1 MATNKN
7 YHAFMKCDGVFDYS
21 AHHHYTVVLLNNHDS
36 YTGLRR
42 KADSRT
48 TLCKMNTE
56 DKLEGMML
64 KCSSGGIDGG
74 GRVGLVGG
82 GLVVMT
88 LGERSLANHPLLA
101 EDEDDEDEDEDLTES
116 SLVTHDLVPPEQ
128 LMMQEEMT
136 KNGGSG
142 EEEGGGE
149 LSIKQEMKL
158 SESVG
163 QIKKDKKG
171 GKDLMVCPKKK
182 KRKQRS
188 PAKILSINDDGSLG
202 IQNPKCHVCV
212 HCNAAFRTNYHLQRH
227 VFIHTG
233 EKPFQCSQC
242 DMRFIQ
248 KYLLQRHEKIHTGEK
263 PFRCDECGMRF
274 IQKYHMERHKRTHSG
289 EKPYQCDY
297 CHQYFSRTDRVLK
310 HRRMC
315 HENRER
321 KTNKAAGKVGPL
333 READSFGLP
342 FLAKDCSLP
351 KKKRQK
357 CSDKSSGAP
366 TTAQADGNTVAVTET
381 EKEEQRQNK
390 IEGLPLYA
398 VPSKVKHE
406 YVIADYSV
414 ELPEDTASQHQ
425 EDEVSSEDATPP
437 KLVLKKV
444 PKRTLKQSSEPTPP
458 CLSTLSSFEENT
470 KVTQYTFEIVDKQ
483 GLLEVENNT
492 ELESVEALQGPTKP
506 AASSTN
512 YDDAMQF
519 LKKKR
524 YLQAAMANNS
534 RDYGLNTSSIS
545 SQPPVTQTVV
555 STVIDETVPA
565 TILEPQPINTEIKT
579 THDKNVLPDEVL
591 QTLLDH
597 YSNKANGQADISFS
611 VADTEVT
618 SSISINSSDV
628 SDSSPGESLGPST
641 AQAQPATEK
650 VSLLQE
656 YSKFLQQALERTS
669 QNDSYLTSQSLS
681 LVSENPTL
689 AGQPLFSTEKQFPSP
704 SRFKSGMSS
713 PLRSTLEKPHFGLLV
728 GDSQHSFSFSGDET
742 TPPSAVSPADEDF
755 LEQVSPSKKTDS
767 PQGILQT
774 FQISSFD
781 QNFKSHFQT
790 SRSGSSSQFTVANG
804 QLSLRGH
811 STDFSEFPL
820 VRVNETRSQLNSSP
834 DVTSSETF
842 G

>member
-1 MATNKN
+1 
-7 YHAFMKCDGVFDYS
+7 
-21 AHHHYTVVLLNNHDS
+21 
-36 YTGLRR
+36 
-42 KADSRT
+42 
-48 TLCKMNTE
+48 MNTE
-56 DKLEGMML
+56 DKLDGMLL
-64 KCSSGGIDGG
+64 KCSGGGMDGG
-74 GRVGLVGG
+74 GRVSLGPGG

-88 LGERSLANHPLLA
+88 LGDRSLANQPLLA
-101 EDEDDEDEDEDLTES
+101 EDDEEDDDEDDLTGS
-116 SLVTHDLVPPEQ
+116 SLISHDLVPPEQ
-128 LMMQEEMT
+128 LMMQEEVT
-136 KNGGSG
+136 KNGGG
-142 EEEGGGE
+142 DEEEEDEEEGGGGGE
-149 LSIKQEMKL
+149 VGVNFPLKLTNKLPFLLHMPLNIKQELKL
-158 SESVG
+158 SEPAVHG
-163 QIKKDKKG
+163 RKEKKAF
-171 GKDLMVCPKKK
+171 KDMMVCPKKK

-188 PAKILSINDDGSLG
+188 PAKILSINDDGSVG
-202 IQNPKCHVCV
+202 VPNPKCHVCV

-321 KTNKAAGKVGPL
+321 KLNKTVGKAGPL
-333 READSFGLP
+333 RDADPLGSTY
-342 FLAKDCSLP
+342 LAKECSLP

-357 CSDKSSGAP
+357 CTDKGLTASC
-366 TTAQADGNTVAVTET
+366 TTESEEHIFTVVET
-381 EKEEQRQNK
+381 EEKDEQEQSK
-390 IEGLPLYA
+390 IEGLSLYT
-398 VPSKVKHE
+398 VSSSKVKHE
-406 YVIADYSV
+406 YVLADYSV
-414 ELPEDTASQHQ
+414 ELPEEPTSQH
-425 EDEVSSEDATPP
+425 EEADEVPEDATPP

-444 PKRTLKQSSEPTPP
+444 PKRNQPSDPSRQQNSP
-458 CLSTLSSFEENT
+458 CLSSLAAFDENT
-470 KVTQYTFEIVDKQ
+470 KVTTYTFEIVDKQ
-483 GLLEVENNT
+483 VLLDGDGNT
-492 ELESVEALQGPTKP
+492 EAESVETLPGIPIKPTTN
-506 AASSTN
+506 STN

-524 YLQAAMANNS
+524 YLQAALANNS
-534 RDYGLNTSSIS
+534 RDYGLSTSSIS

-555 STVIDETVPA
+555 STVIDETVPV
-565 TILEPQPINTEIKT
+565 TILEPQPIIAEIKT
-579 THDKNVLPDEVL
+579 TTQDKNVLPDEVL

-597 YSNKANGQADISFS
+597 YTTKANGQSEITFS

-628 SDSSPGESLGPST
+628 SDGSPVEGLG
-641 AQAQPATEK
+641 AAGAPAPPPTEK

-689 AGQPLFSTEKQFPSP
+689 AGQPLFSTEKQLPSP
-704 SRFKSGMSS
+704 SRFKADMSS
-713 PLRSTLEKPHFGLLV
+713 PPLEKPHFGLLV
-728 GDSQHSFSFSGDET
+728 GDSQHSFSFSGDEA
-742 TPPSAVSPADEDF
+742 TPPPPVSSGEEDF

-767 PQGILQT
+767 SSQGILQT

-790 SRSGSSSQFTVANG
+790 SRSGSSQFTVANG
-804 QLSLRGH
+804 QLSIRGH
-811 STDFSEFPL
+811 STDYSEFPL
-820 VRVNETRSQLNSSP
+820 VRVTEGRSQLNSSP
-834 DVTSSETF
+834 DVSTSESF

>member
-1 MATNKN
+1 
-7 YHAFMKCDGVFDYS
+7 
-21 AHHHYTVVLLNNHDS
+21 
-36 YTGLRR
+36 
-42 KADSRT
+42 
-48 TLCKMNTE
+48 MNAE
-56 DKLEGMML
+56 DKLEGMLL

-74 GRVGLVGG
+74 GRVSLGAGA

-101 EDEDDEDEDEDLTES
+101 DDEDEDDDNLTGS

-128 LMMQEEMT
+128 LMMQEEVT
-136 KNGGSG
+136 KNGGGG
-142 EEEGGGE
+142 EEDGGGE
-149 LSIKQEMKL
+149 LNIKQELKL
-158 SESVG
+158 SDPAVH
-163 QIKKDKKG
+163 IKKDKKAI
-171 GKDLMVCPKKK
+171 KDLTVCPKKK

-188 PAKILSINDDGSLG
+188 PAKILSMNDDGSVT
-202 IQNPKCHVCV
+202 IPNPKCHVCV

-321 KTNKAAGKVGPL
+321 KTNKAAGKAGPA
-333 READSFGLP
+333 READSSGSLFLP
-342 FLAKDCSLP
+342 KECSLP

-357 CSDKSSGAP
+357 CSEKTLGTSAAAP
-366 TTAQADGNTVAVTET
+366 TERHTFAVGETE
-381 EKEEQRQNK
+381 EKEEQSQDK
-390 IEGLPLYA
+390 IEGPSLYA
-398 VPSKVKHE
+398 VTSKVKHE
-406 YVIADYSV
+406 YVISDYSV
-414 ELPEDTASQHQ
+414 ELPEEAASQH
-425 EDEVSSEDATPP
+425 EDAELTPEETTPP
-437 KLVLKKV
+437 KIVLKKV
-444 PKRTLKQSSEPTPP
+444 PKRSLKQSSEPTPP
-458 CLSTLSSFEENT
+458 CLPSSLSSYVESD
-470 KVTQYTFEIVDKQ
+470 KVGPYSFEIVDKQ
-483 GLLEVENNT
+483 SLLDAEGNS
-492 ELESVEALQGPTKP
+492 ELESVETLQGGPTKP

-534 RDYGLNTSSIS
+534 RDYSLNTSSIS
-545 SQPPVTQTVV
+545 SQPSVAQTVV

-579 THDKNVLPDEVL
+579 THEKNVLPDEVL

-597 YSNKANGQADISFS
+597 YSNKGNGQSDISFS

-628 SDSSPGESLGPST
+628 SDSSPVDSLGASS
-641 AQAQPATEK
+641 AQAQPPSEK

-689 AGQPLFSTEKQFPSP
+689 AGQPLFSTEKQFSSP

-742 TPPSAVSPADEDF
+742 TSPSAVSPAEEDF

-767 PQGILQT
+767 SQGILQT

-790 SRSGSSSQFTVANG
+790 SRSASSSQFTVTNG
-804 QLSLRGH
+804 QVSVRGH
-811 STDFSEFPL
+811 TTDFSEFPL
-820 VRVNETRSQLNSSP
+820 GRVTETRSQLNSSP
-834 DVTSSETF
+834 DVSASESF

>member
-1 MATNKN
+1 
-7 YHAFMKCDGVFDYS
+7 
-21 AHHHYTVVLLNNHDS
+21 
-36 YTGLRR
+36 
-42 KADSRT
+42 
-48 TLCKMNTE
+48 MNTE

>member
-1 MATNKN
+1 
-7 YHAFMKCDGVFDYS
+7 
-21 AHHHYTVVLLNNHDS
+21 
-36 YTGLRR
+36 
-42 KADSRT
+42 
-48 TLCKMNTE
+48 MNTE
-56 DKLEGMML
+56 DKLEGMLL
-64 KCSSGGIDGG
+64 KCSSGGGIDGG
-74 GRVGLVGG
+74 GRVALGPGG

-101 EDEDDEDEDEDLTES
+101 EDDDEDDDDEDLTGS

-136 KNGGSG
+136 KNGAGVGGGGGGGG
-142 EEEGGGE
+142 EEEGGGGE
-149 LSIKQEMKL
+149 VGVHFPLKLTNKLPCLLQMPLSIKQELKL
-158 SESVG
+158 SDPAVH
-163 QIKKDKKG
+163 IKKDKKAI
-171 GKDLMVCPKKK
+171 KDLMVCPKKK

-188 PAKILSINDDGSLG
+188 PAKILSINDDGSLN
-202 IQNPKCHVCV
+202 IPNPKCHVCV

-321 KTNKAAGKVGPL
+321 KTNKTASKAGSL
-333 READSFGLP
+333 RESDSLGST
-342 FLAKDCSLP
+342 FLAKECTLP

-357 CSDKSSGAP
+357 CMDKSSGAS
-366 TTAQADGNTVAVTET
+366 AAGVAVAAAPEGRAFAIVET
-381 EKEEQRQNK
+381 EEKDEQKQNK
-390 IEGLPLYA
+390 MEGLSLYA
-398 VPSKVKHE
+398 VSSKVKHE

-414 ELPEDTASQHQ
+414 ELPEETASQHQ
-425 EDEVSSEDATPP
+425 EEEASTEEATPP

-444 PKRTLKQSSEPTPP
+444 AKKSFKQSSEQTPP
-458 CLSTLSSFEENT
+458 CLSTLSTFEDNS
-470 KVTQYTFEIVDKQ
+470 KVAQYTFEIVDKQ
-483 GLLEVENNT
+483 GLLEVEGAAEPET
-492 ELESVEALQGPTKP
+492 VDTLQAGPAKP

-534 RDYGLNTSSIS
+534 RDYGLNASGIS
-545 SQPPVTQTVV
+545 SQPPVAPTVV
-555 STVIDETVPA
+555 SAVIDETVPV
-565 TILEPQPINTEIKT
+565 TILEPQPINAEIKA

-597 YSNKANGQADISFS
+597 YSNKANGQTDISFS

-628 SDSSPGESLGPST
+628 SDSSPVESLGASS
-641 AQAQPATEK
+641 AQAQPPAEK

-681 LVSENPTL
+681 LASENPTL

-742 TPPSAVSPADEDF
+742 TPPSAVSPAEEDF
-755 LEQVSPSKKTDS
+755 LEQVSSPSKKTDS
-767 PQGILQT
+767 SQAILQT

-790 SRSGSSSQFTVANG
+790 SRSGSSSQFAVANG
-804 QLSLRGH
+804 QVGVRGH

-820 VRVNETRSQLNSSP
+820 VRVTETRSQLNSSP
-834 DVTSSETF
+834 DVSTSESF

>member
-1 MATNKN
+1 
-7 YHAFMKCDGVFDYS
+7 
-21 AHHHYTVVLLNNHDS
+21 
-36 YTGLRR
+36 
-42 KADSRT
+42 
-48 TLCKMNTE
+48 MNTE
-56 DKLEGMML
+56 DKLEGMLL

-74 GRVGLVGG
+74 GRVGLGSG
-82 GLVVMT
+82 RGLVVMT

-101 EDEDDEDEDEDLTES
+101 EDDDDDDEDEDEDLTGS

-136 KNGGSG
+136 KNGRGG
-142 EEEGGGE
+142 EEEEGGGE
-149 LSIKQEMKL
+149 VGVHFPLKLTNKFPCLLHMPLSIKQELKQ
-158 SESVG
+158 SETAV
-163 QIKKDKKG
+163 QMKKDKKAVT
-171 GKDLMVCPKKK
+171 DLMICPKKK

-188 PAKILSINDDGSLG
+188 PAKILNINDDESLG
-202 IQNPKCHVCV
+202 LQNPKCHVCI

-233 EKPFQCSQC
+233 EKPYQCSQC

-333 READSFGLP
+333 CEADSSGLP
-342 FLAKDCSLP
+342 FFAKECSLP

-357 CSDKSSGAP
+357 CADKSPVASTNAQTDGH
-366 TTAQADGNTVAVTET
+366 TVTAVEME
-381 EKEEQRQNK
+381 EKDEQRRNK
-390 IEGLPLYA
+390 IDGLPLYA
-398 VPSKVKHE
+398 VSSKVKHE
-406 YVIADYSV
+406 YVIADYSE
-414 ELPEDTASQHQ
+414 ELAEETASQHP
-425 EDEVSSEDATPP
+425 EGDVSSEDTTPP

-444 PKRTLKQSSEPTPP
+444 PKRSLKPSSEPTPP
-458 CLSTLSSFEENT
+458 CLSTVSSLGEHP
-470 KVTQYTFEIVDKQ
+470 KVAQYTFEIVDKR
-483 GLLEVENNT
+483 GLLEVERNP
-492 ELESVEALQGPTKP
+492 ELESVESLQGGPRKP

-524 YLQAAMANNS
+524 YLQAAAADNS
-534 RDYGLNTSSIS
+534 RHYGSNASGVPSRA
-545 SQPPVTQTVV
+545 PATQTAA
-555 STVIDETVPA
+555 SAAIDETVPA
-565 TILEPQPINTEIKT
+565 TILEPQPVDTETKAP
-579 THDKNVLPDEVL
+579 HDKSVLPDEVL
-591 QTLLDH
+591 QTLLEH
-597 YSNKANGQADISFS
+597 YSNKANGQSDISFS

-628 SDSSPGESLGPST
+628 SDSSPVESLGASG

-689 AGQPLFSTEKQFPSP
+689 AGQPLFSTDKQFPSP
-704 SRFKSGMSS
+704 SRFKSGISS
-713 PLRSTLEKPHFGLLV
+713 PLRSTVEKPNFGLLV

-742 TPPSAVSPADEDF
+742 TPPSAVSPAEEDF

-767 PQGILQT
+767 SQGILQT

-781 QNFKSHFQT
+781 QNFKSNFQT
-790 SRSGSSSQFTVANG
+790 SRSGPSSLFSVANG
-804 QLSLRGH
+804 HISLRGH
-811 STDFSEFPL
+811 STDFSEFPSL
-820 VRVNETRSQLNSSP
+820 RVTETRSQMNSSP
-834 DVTSSETF
+834 DVSASETF

>member
-1 MATNKN
+1 
-7 YHAFMKCDGVFDYS
+7 
-21 AHHHYTVVLLNNHDS
+21 
-36 YTGLRR
+36 
-42 KADSRT
+42 
-48 TLCKMNTE
+48 MNAE
-56 DKLEGMML
+56 DKLEGMLL
-64 KCSSGGIDGG
+64 KCSSGAMDGG
-74 GRVGLVGG
+74 GRISLGAGG

-101 EDEDDEDEDEDLTES
+101 EEDDDDEDDDDLTGS

-128 LMMQEEMT
+128 LMMQEEVT
-136 KNGGSG
+136 KNGGGG
-142 EEEGGGE
+142 EEEGGCEMGVHFPLKLTNKLPCLLHMP
-149 LSIKQEMKL
+149 LSIKQELKL
-158 SESVG
+158 SDPAVH
-163 QIKKDKKG
+163 IKKDKKAI
-171 GKDLMVCPKKK
+171 KDPTMSPKKK

-188 PAKILSINDDGSLG
+188 PVKILGMSDDGSVS
-202 IQNPKCHVCV
+202 IPNPKCHVCV

-321 KTNKAAGKVGPL
+321 KTSKAAGKAGPL
-333 READSFGLP
+333 READSSGSP
-342 FLAKDCSLP
+342 FLPKECSLT

-357 CSDKSSGAP
+357 SAEKSSGTSASSQAESLAFAVE
-366 TTAQADGNTVAVTET
+366 AQ
-381 EKEEQRQNK
+381 EKEEQGSEK
-390 IEGLPLYA
+390 MEIAPLYA
-398 VPSKVKHE
+398 VSSKVKHE
-406 YVIADYSV
+406 YIADYSMD
-414 ELPEDTASQHQ
+414 LPEETTSQD
-425 EDEVSSEDATPP
+425 EDGEMTPEETTPP
-437 KLVLKKV
+437 KIVLKKV
-444 PKRTLKQSSEPTPP
+444 TKRSLKQSSEHPSP
-458 CLSTLSSFEENT
+458 CLPPSLSSFEEND
-470 KVTQYTFEIVDKQ
+470 KVGPYTFEIVDKP
-483 GLLEVENNT
+483 GLLDVEGSS
-492 ELESVEALQGPTKP
+492 ELESVETLQGGPVKP

-524 YLQAAMANNS
+524 YLLAAVANNN
-534 RDYGLNTSSIS
+534 RDYSLNTSSIS
-545 SQPPVTQTVV
+545 SQPSVTQTVV

-565 TILEPQPINTEIKT
+565 TILEPQPISTEIKAA
-579 THDKNVLPDEVL
+579 HEKSVLPDEVL

-597 YSNKANGQADISFS
+597 YSNKANGQSDISFS

-628 SDSSPGESLGPST
+628 SESSPAESLGTPS
-641 AQAQPATEK
+641 AQAQPPTEK

-689 AGQPLFSTEKQFPSP
+689 AGQPLFSTEKQFSSP

-742 TPPSAVSPADEDF
+742 TPPSAVSPADDEDF

-767 PQGILQT
+767 SQGILQT
-774 FQISSFD
+774 YQISSFD

-790 SRSGSSSQFTVANG
+790 SRSTSSSQFSVANG
-804 QLSLRGH
+804 QVGVRGH
-811 STDFSEFPL
+811 SADFSEFPL
-820 VRVNETRSQLNSSP
+820 GRITETRSQLNSSP
-834 DVTSSETF
+834 DVSTSESF

>member
-1 MATNKN
+1 
-7 YHAFMKCDGVFDYS
+7 
-21 AHHHYTVVLLNNHDS
+21 
-36 YTGLRR
+36 
-42 KADSRT
+42 
-48 TLCKMNTE
+48 MNTE
-56 DKLEGMML
+56 DKLEEGMLL

-74 GRVGLVGG
+74 GRVGLGNGG

-101 EDEDDEDEDEDLTES
+101 EDDEDEDEDEDLTGS

-136 KNGGSG
+136 KNGRGG
-142 EEEGGGE
+142 GGEEEEGGGE
-149 LSIKQEMKL
+149 VGVHFPLKLNNKLPCLLHMPLSIKQELKP
-158 SESVG
+158 SETAV
-163 QIKKDKKG
+163 QMKKDKKAV
-171 GKDLMVCPKKK
+171 KDLIVCPKKK

-188 PAKILSINDDGSLG
+188 PAKILNINDDESLG
-202 IQNPKCHVCV
+202 IQTPKCHVCI

-321 KTNKAAGKVGPL
+321 KSNKAAGKVGPL
-333 READSFGLP
+333 READSSGLP
-342 FLAKDCSLP
+342 FIAKECSLP

-357 CSDKSSGAP
+357 CADKSSGAS
-366 TTAQADGNTVAVTET
+366 TNAKTDGHAVTVVET
-381 EKEEQRQNK
+381 EEKDEQRPNK

-398 VPSKVKHE
+398 MSSKVKHE
-406 YVIADYSV
+406 YVIADYSG
-414 ELPEDTASQHQ
+414 ELPEETASQHP
-425 EDEVSSEDATPP
+425 EGDVSSEDTTPP

-444 PKRTLKQSSEPTPP
+444 PKRSLKQSSEQTPP
-458 CLSTLSSFEENT
+458 CLSTSSSFEENT
-470 KVTQYTFEIVDKQ
+470 KVTHYTFEIVDKQ
-483 GLLEVENNT
+483 GLLEVESNT
-492 ELESVEALQGPTKP
+492 ELESLQGGPTKP

-534 RDYGLNTSSIS
+534 RHYGLNMSSIS

-555 STVIDETVPA
+555 SAVIDETVPA

-579 THDKNVLPDEVL
+579 THDKSVLPDEVL

-597 YSNKANGQADISFS
+597 YSNKANGQSDISFS

-618 SSISINSSDV
+618 SSISINSSNV
-628 SDSSPGESLGPST
+628 SDSSPVESLGASSAP
-641 AQAQPATEK
+641 AQPATEK

-689 AGQPLFSTEKQFPSP
+689 AGQPLFSTDKQFPSP
-704 SRFKSGMSS
+704 SRFKSGISS
-713 PLRSTLEKPHFGLLV
+713 PLEKPNFGLLV

-742 TPPSAVSPADEDF
+742 TPPSTVSPAEEDF

-767 PQGILQT
+767 SQGILQT

-781 QNFKSHFQT
+781 QNFKSNFQT
-790 SRSGSSSQFTVANG
+790 SRSGSSSLFTVANG

-811 STDFSEFPL
+811 STDFSEFPS
-820 VRVNETRSQLNSSP
+820 VRVSETRSQLNSSP
-834 DVTSSETF
+834 DVSSSETF

>member
-1 MATNKN
+1 
-7 YHAFMKCDGVFDYS
+7 
-21 AHHHYTVVLLNNHDS
+21 
-36 YTGLRR
+36 
-42 KADSRT
+42 
-48 TLCKMNTE
+48 MNSE
-56 DKLEGMML
+56 DKLDGMLL
-64 KCSSGGIDGG
+64 KCSGGGIDGG
-74 GRVGLVGG
+74 GRVCLGAGG

-88 LGERSLANHPLLA
+88 LGERSLANQPLLA
-101 EDEDDEDEDEDLTES
+101 EDDDDDDDDEDLTGS

-128 LMMQEEMT
+128 LMMQEELT
-136 KNGGSG
+136 KNGAEGL
-142 EEEGGGE
+142 EEEAGGE
-149 LSIKQEMKL
+149 VGVHFPLKLTNKLPFSLQMPLSIKQELKL
-158 SESVG
+158 SDPAVH
-163 QIKKDKKG
+163 IKKDKKAI
-171 GKDLMVCPKKK
+171 KDMTAYPKKK

-188 PAKILSINDDGSLG
+188 PAKILGMNDDGSVAVP
-202 IQNPKCHVCV
+202 NPKCHVCV

-321 KTNKAAGKVGPL
+321 KTNKTAGKIGPL
-333 READSFGLP
+333 HDTDSSGSP
-342 FLAKDCSLP
+342 FLSKECSLP

-357 CSDKSSGAP
+357 CAEKSSGSCI
-366 TTAQADGNTVAVTET
+366 TVLTEGHTFAVEET
-381 EKEEQRQNK
+381 EAKEGQSRDK
-390 IEGLPLYA
+390 IETPCIFA
-398 VPSKVKHE
+398 VSSKVKHE
-406 YVIADYSV
+406 YVIPDYSV
-414 ELPEDTASQHQ
+414 ELPEETASQH
-425 EDEVSSEDATPP
+425 EDDDVSSEDTTPP
-437 KLVLKKV
+437 KIVLKKV
-444 PKRTLKQSSEPTPP
+444 PKRSLKQPREQTPP
-458 CLSTLSSFEENT
+458 CLSSSLSSYEEAD
-470 KVTQYTFEIVDKQ
+470 KVAQYTFEIVDKQ
-483 GLLEVENNT
+483 GLLDVESNAD
-492 ELESVEALQGPTKP
+492 LESVETLQGGTTKP
-506 AASSTN
+506 ATSSTN

-524 YLQAAMANNS
+524 YLHAAMANNS
-534 RDYGLNTSSIS
+534 RDYGLNTSAMS
-545 SQPPVTQTVV
+545 SQPSVTQTVV

-565 TILEPQPINTEIKT
+565 TILEPQPINAEIKAA
-579 THDKNVLPDEVL
+579 HEKNVFPDEVL
-591 QTLLDH
+591 QTLLEH
-597 YSNKANGQADISFS
+597 YSTKANGQSDISFS

-628 SDSSPGESLGPST
+628 SDSSPVESIGSSG
-641 AQAQPATEK
+641 AQAQPPTEK

-689 AGQPLFSTEKQFPSP
+689 AGQPLFSNEKQFSSP

-713 PLRSTLEKPHFGLLV
+713 PLRSTLEKPHFALLV

-755 LEQVSPSKKTDS
+755 LEQVSPSKKSDS
-767 PQGILQT
+767 TQGILQT
-774 FQISSFD
+774 FQINSFD
-781 QNFKSHFQT
+781 QNFKSHFQAT
-790 SRSGSSSQFTVANG
+790 RAASSSQFTVTNG
-804 QLSLRGH
+804 QVSVRGH
-811 STDFSEFPL
+811 GADFSEFPL
-820 VRVNETRSQLNSSP
+820 VRVTETRVQLNSSP
-834 DVTSSETF
+834 DVSTSESF

>member
-1 MATNKN
+1 
-7 YHAFMKCDGVFDYS
+7 
-21 AHHHYTVVLLNNHDS
+21 
-36 YTGLRR
+36 
-42 KADSRT
+42 
-48 TLCKMNTE
+48 MNTE
-56 DKLEGMML
+56 DKLEGMLL

-74 GRVGLVGG
+74 GRVGLGSGG

-101 EDEDDEDEDEDLTES
+101 EDDDDEDDDEDLTRS

-136 KNGGSG
+136 KNSGGG
-142 EEEGGGE
+142 EEEGGAE
-149 LSIKQEMKL
+149 LSIKQELKL
-158 SESVG
+158 SEPAVY
-163 QIKKDKKG
+163 IKKDKKAI
-171 GKDLMVCPKKK
+171 KDLTMCPKKK

-188 PAKILSINDDGSLG
+188 PAKILSINDDGSLA
-202 IQNPKCHVCV
+202 IPNPKCHVCT

-321 KTNKAAGKVGPL
+321 KANKTAGKVGPL
-333 READSFGLP
+333 READSLGPP
-342 FLAKDCSLP
+342 FVAKECSLP

-357 CSDKSSGAP
+357 CTDKSSGAS
-366 TTAQADGNTVAVTET
+366 TTAQTEGHTFTVVET
-381 EKEEQRQNK
+381 EEKEAQKES
-390 IEGLPLYA
+390 LSLYA
-398 VPSKVKHE
+398 VSSKVKHE

-414 ELPEDTASQHQ
+414 DLPEETANQHQ
-425 EDEVSSEDATPP
+425 DGDVSSEETTSP
-437 KLVLKKV
+437 KLLLKKV
-444 PKRTLKQSSEPTPP
+444 PKRSLKQSTEQTPP
-458 CLSTLSSFEENT
+458 CLSTLPSFEENT

-483 GLLEVENNT
+483 GLLDVEGNS
-492 ELESVEALQGPTKP
+492 ELESVETLQGGQTKP

-534 RDYGLNTSSIS
+534 RDYGLNTSSIT

-565 TILEPQPINTEIKT
+565 TILEPQPMNTEIKT
-579 THDKNVLPDEVL
+579 PHDKNVLPDEVL

-597 YSNKANGQADISFS
+597 YSNKANGQSDISFS

-628 SDSSPGESLGPST
+628 SDSSPVESLGASS
-641 AQAQPATEK
+641 AQAQPPAEK

-742 TPPSAVSPADEDF
+742 TPPSAVSPAEEDF

-767 PQGILQT
+767 SQGILQT
-774 FQISSFD
+774 FQISSFE

-790 SRSGSSSQFTVANG
+790 SRSAASSQFTVANG
-804 QLSLRGH
+804 QVSVRGH
-811 STDFSEFPL
+811 STEFSEFPL
-820 VRVNETRSQLNSSP
+820 VRVTETRSQLNSSP
-834 DVTSSETF
+834 DVSTSESF

>member
-1 MATNKN
+1 
-7 YHAFMKCDGVFDYS
+7 
-21 AHHHYTVVLLNNHDS
+21 
-36 YTGLRR
+36 
-42 KADSRT
+42 
-48 TLCKMNTE
+48 
-56 DKLEGMML
+56 
-64 KCSSGGIDGG
+64 
-74 GRVGLVGG
+74 
-82 GLVVMT
+82 
-88 LGERSLANHPLLA
+88 
-101 EDEDDEDEDEDLTES
+101 
-116 SLVTHDLVPPEQ
+116 
-128 LMMQEEMT
+128 
-136 KNGGSG
+136 
-142 EEEGGGE
+142 
-149 LSIKQEMKL
+149 
-158 SESVG
+158 
-163 QIKKDKKG
+163 
-171 GKDLMVCPKKK
+171 
-182 KRKQRS
+182 
-188 PAKILSINDDGSLG
+188 
-202 IQNPKCHVCV
+202 
-212 HCNAAFRTNYHLQRH
+212 
-227 VFIHTG
+227 
-233 EKPFQCSQC
+233 
-242 DMRFIQ
+242 
-248 KYLLQRHEKIHTGEK
+248 
-263 PFRCDECGMRF
+263 
-274 IQKYHMERHKRTHSG
+274 
-289 EKPYQCDY
+289 
-297 CHQYFSRTDRVLK
+297 
-310 HRRMC
+310 MC

-321 KTNKAAGKVGPL
+321 KTNKAAAKGGPL
-333 READSFGLP
+333 REDSLGLP
-342 FLAKDCSLP
+342 FLTKEYSLP

-357 CSDKSSGAP
+357 CADKGSGAS
-366 TTAQADGNTVAVTET
+366 TASQTDGHTAAVVGRE

-398 VPSKVKHE
+398 VSSKVKHE

-414 ELPEDTASQHQ
+414 ELPEETASQHQ
-425 EDEVSSEDATPP
+425 EGDVSSEDTTPP
-437 KLVLKKV
+437 RLVLKKI
-444 PKRTLKQSSEPTPP
+444 PKRSLKQSSDQTSP
-458 CLSTLSSFEENT
+458 CLSTLSSFEENA
-470 KVTQYTFEIVDKQ
+470 KVAQYTFEIVDKQ
-483 GLLEVENNT
+483 GLLDEEST
-492 ELESVEALQGPTKP
+492 AELEPVETLQGGPAKP

-534 RDYGLNTSSIS
+534 RDYSLNTSSIS
-545 SQPPVTQTVV
+545 SQPPVTQSVV

-565 TILEPQPINTEIKT
+565 TILEPQPISTEIKT
-579 THDKNVLPDEVL
+579 IHDKNVLPDEVL

-597 YSNKANGQADISFS
+597 YSNKANGQSDISFS

-628 SDSSPGESLGPST
+628 SDSSPVDSLGPSS

-713 PLRSTLEKPHFGLLV
+713 PLRTTLEKSHFGLLV

-742 TPPSAVSPADEDF
+742 TPPSEVSPAEEDF

-767 PQGILQT
+767 SQGILQT

-781 QNFKSHFQT
+781 QNFKSHFQA

-820 VRVNETRSQLNSSP
+820 VRVTETRSQLNSSP
-834 DVTSSETF
+834 DVSSSETF

>member
-1 MATNKN
+1 
-7 YHAFMKCDGVFDYS
+7 
-21 AHHHYTVVLLNNHDS
+21 
-36 YTGLRR
+36 
-42 KADSRT
+42 
-48 TLCKMNTE
+48 MNID
-56 DKLEGMML
+56 DKLEGMLL
-64 KCSSGGIDGG
+64 KCSSGGAVGA
-74 GRVGLVGG
+74 GRVGLGSGG

-101 EDEDDEDEDEDLTES
+101 EDDDDDDEEDEDEDEDLTGS
-116 SLVTHDLVPPEQ
+116 SLVTHDLLPPEQ
-128 LMMQEEMT
+128 LMVQEEMT
-136 KNGGSG
+136 KSEVG
-142 EEEGGGE
+142 EDGGGE
-149 LSIKQEMKL
+149 VGEHFPLKLSNKCSLHMPLSIKQELKL
-158 SESVG
+158 SDPLV
-163 QIKKDKKG
+163 QMKKDKKQA
-171 GKDLMVCPKKK
+171 KDMTVCPKKK

-188 PAKILSINDDGSLG
+188 PAKILTINEDGSLDL
-202 IQNPKCHVCV
+202 QTPKCHVCV

-321 KTNKAAGKVGPL
+321 KAHKAAGKAGPL
-333 READSFGLP
+333 RETDSLGLYFP
-342 FLAKDCSLP
+342 AKECSLP

-357 CSDKSSGAP
+357 CADKWQSSAASTAAP
-366 TTAQADGNTVAVTET
+366 MEGHTVAVVGTE
-381 EKEEQRQNK
+381 EKEEQIQSK
-390 IEGLPLYA
+390 IECLPLFA
-398 VPSKVKHE
+398 VSSKVKHE
-406 YVIADYSV
+406 YVISEYSM
-414 ELPEDTASQHQ
+414 ELPEESASHHQ
-425 EDEVSSEDATPP
+425 EGEVSSEESPPP

-444 PKRTLKQSSEPTPP
+444 PKRSLKQSSEAPS
-458 CLSTLSSFEENT
+458 LSPLSSFEESS
-470 KVTQYTFEIVDKQ
+470 KVTRYTFEIVDKQ
-483 GLLEVENNT
+483 GILDVESNT
-492 ELESVEALQGPTKP
+492 ELEPVEVLQGGPTKP

-524 YLQAAMANNS
+524 YLQAAMANNN
-534 RDYGLNTSSIS
+534 RDYSLNASSIS
-545 SQPPVTQTVV
+545 SQPSVTQTVV
-555 STVIDETVPA
+555 SPVIDETVPA
-565 TILEPQPINTEIKT
+565 TILEPQPINTEPINTEIKA

-597 YSNKANGQADISFS
+597 YSNKANGQSDISFS

-628 SDSSPGESLGPST
+628 SDSSPAESLGASS
-641 AQAQPATEK
+641 AQTQPPTEK

-669 QNDSYLTSQSLS
+669 QNDGYLSSQSIS

-742 TPPSAVSPADEDF
+742 TPPSAVSPAEEDF
-755 LEQVSPSKKTDS
+755 LEQVSTSKKSDS
-767 PQGILQT
+767 SQGMLQT
-774 FQISSFD
+774 FQISTFD
-781 QNFKSHFQT
+781 QNFRPHFQA
-790 SRSGSSSQFTVANG
+790 SRSGASSQFTIASG
-804 QLSLRGH
+804 QVSLRGH
-811 STDFSEFPL
+811 GTDFAEFPL
-820 VRVNETRSQLNSSP
+820 VAVTETRSQLNSSP
-834 DVTSSETF
+834 DVSSNETF